1 MRKFTLRS
9 LHLAPLT
16 MLALG
21 ASVASVACTASTS
34 PAPAP
39 GPTSFSVVQSNLAR
53 NTSPSAPVADQ
64 VELAK
69 DNTAFA
75 LDLYHQATAGN
86 ETDNFF
92 YSPYSISLAL
102 AMTYAGA
109 NGETAQQMAQALHF
123 TLPAARLH
131 PAFDAIDLALASR
144 AQGNQGTG
152 GKGFTL
158 NVADSLWGDRTL
170 TFQKAFLDTLA
181 VDYGSGLRVTD
192 FANAPSTALD
202 AINGWVSTETD
213 QKIPTLLQ
221 PADITSDTKFVL
233 VNAIYFD
240 AAWESPFDAKQTK
253 PATFTHLDGST
264 VQANEMSQSSEYTYA
279 SGSNWQAVELPYS
292 GGQTS
297 MVVVLPNQGQF
308 ATVETALDATFVG
321 SLFSSLKIA
330 EVNLSLPK
338 FSIQGSTISLKQE
351 LTKLGMTDAFDPAKA
366 DLTAMIDAS
375 QGPIWI
381 GDVLHQA
388 FVNVDENGTEAAA
401 ATAVIG
407 VGTAASGQT
416 ETVAVNRPFF
426 VLIRDIPTNT
436 LVFAGRVLDPGQ

>member
-1 MRKFTLRS
+1 
-9 LHLAPLT
+9 
-16 MLALG
+16 
-21 ASVASVACTASTS
+21 
-34 PAPAP
+34 
-39 GPTSFSVVQSNLAR
+39 
-53 NTSPSAPVADQ
+53 
-64 VELAK
+64 
-69 DNTAFA
+69 
-75 LDLYHQATAGN
+75 
-86 ETDNFF
+86 
-92 YSPYSISLAL
+92 
-102 AMTYAGA
+102 
-109 NGETAQQMAQALHF
+109 
-123 TLPAARLH
+123 
-131 PAFDAIDLALASR
+131 
-144 AQGNQGTG
+144 
-152 GKGFTL
+152 
-158 NVADSLWGDRTL
+158 
-170 TFQKAFLDTLA
+170 
-181 VDYGSGLRVTD
+181 
-192 FANAPSTALD
+192 
-202 AINGWVSTETD
+202 
-213 QKIPTLLQ
+213 
-221 PADITSDTKFVL
+221 
-233 VNAIYFD
+233 
-240 AAWESPFDAKQTK
+240 
-253 PATFTHLDGST
+253 
-264 VQANEMSQSSEYTYA
+264 
-279 SGSNWQAVELPYS
+279 
-292 GGQTS
+292 